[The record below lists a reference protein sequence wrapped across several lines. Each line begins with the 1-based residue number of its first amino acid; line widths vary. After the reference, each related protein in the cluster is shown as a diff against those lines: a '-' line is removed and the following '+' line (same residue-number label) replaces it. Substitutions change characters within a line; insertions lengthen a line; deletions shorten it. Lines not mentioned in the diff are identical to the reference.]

1 MAAYIVRTADTGAAY
16 IHAADM
22 ATLHDQTAIRIQFN
36 RTRGQPQHYGC
47 ADDAGNY
54 LLQRLFTARERLDAA
69 IVSAIISMAHSMG
82 LNVIVEGVETEQ
94 QLNVLLDLQCNE
106 IQGFLFSPPVPQE
119 EATALLDQNMESR
132 LHTATARQ
140 TTSG

>member
-1 MAAYIVRTADTGAAY
+1 MIRQQSGFSLIELVVSLSIMAVLMTLAITSYSGYSQRASVSTGV
-16 IHAADM
+16 
-22 ATLHDQTAIRIQFN
+22 
-36 RTRGQPQHYGC
+36 
-47 ADDAGNY
+47 
-54 LLQRLFTARERLDAA
+54 
-69 IVSAIISMAHSMG
+69 VSAIISMAHSMG
-82 LNVIVEGVETEQ
+82 LNVIAEGVETEQ